1 MKTKAGDIFRSL
13 LNGSLYIVKKIAN
26 RMVVLESQ
34 DGRSQILTEIDILE
48 SKIFYQKEEE
58 AKS

>member
-34 DGRSQILTEIDILE
+34 DGKSQILTEIDILE
-48 SKIFYQKEEE
+48 SKLFYQKEEE